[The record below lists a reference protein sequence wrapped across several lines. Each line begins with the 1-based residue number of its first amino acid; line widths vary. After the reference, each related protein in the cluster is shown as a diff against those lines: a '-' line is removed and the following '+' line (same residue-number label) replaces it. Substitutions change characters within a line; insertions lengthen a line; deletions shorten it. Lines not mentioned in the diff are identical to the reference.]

1 MALDIS
7 CRMDQTN
14 WTVEEGVTGKFT
26 KVQAEKF
33 WESLSIHFISFLVYP
48 GVFCQQANFPIK
60 ISQVPPILHPKVA
73 GDTLFNTEHLKDSY
87 VLRNINNI
95 QGECSIPNY
104 NV

>member
-1 MALDIS
+1 
-7 CRMDQTN
+7 MDQTN
-14 WTVEEGVTGKFT
+14 WTVEEGVTGQFT
-26 KVQAEKF
+26 KLQAEKF

-73 GDTLFNTEHLKDSY
+73 GDTLFNTEHLKDSS
-87 VLRNINNI
+87 VLRNINTI